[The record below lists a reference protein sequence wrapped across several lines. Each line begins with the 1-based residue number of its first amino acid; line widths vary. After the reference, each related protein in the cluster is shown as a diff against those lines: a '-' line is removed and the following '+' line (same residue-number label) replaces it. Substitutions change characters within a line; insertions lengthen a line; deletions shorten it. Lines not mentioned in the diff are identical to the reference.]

1 LNRAFSETQINVC
14 TGRLQI
20 NYPSTHHFVCNNAR
34 HTHEPEM
41 CGYIWVDG
49 RTEGRRE
56 RERERE
62 RGVNGFPSIFCCET
76 ENLARAILISEKN
89 PSSTMRAACLT
100 MAVNK
105 IESELSCVTSN
116 FPLLL
121 LIGMPPLPFLLSPDA
136 YCASGS
142 IRPRV
147 ECAFYNTLADNS
159 APLCYLF
166 LARNLR

>member
-1 LNRAFSETQINVC
+1 MYALAGYKSIIPPRTTLCV
-14 TGRLQI
+14 TMPG
-20 NYPSTHHFVCNNAR
+20 THTSQRCVDIFGW
-34 HTHEPEM
+34 T
-41 CGYIWVDG
+41 DG
-49 RTEGRRE
+49 RKVGE